1 MKFGQTLKT
10 SLNPEWTFHYIAYD
24 DLKSIL
30 KKGLPWNEVS
40 ESRFIER
47 LEQELDKVY
56 NFQRVKFGEIQRRID
71 AEAEEVDNIC
81 KKDNAEDEEFAASE
95 IELGHIIADV
105 HDLAKF
111 NRLNYT
117 GFLKI
122 IKKHDV

>member
-10 SLNPEWTFHYIAYD
+10 SLNPEWTFHY
-24 DLKSIL
+24 
-30 KKGLPWNEVS
+30 
-40 ESRFIER
+40 IER

-81 KKDNAEDEEFAASE
+81 KKDHAEDDEFTASE

-122 IKKHDV
+122 IKKHDVC